1 MLTSENIPLLKL
13 SNNSLEERCH
23 PHQEGREHGGQRA
36 SNPCWRERRS
46 YHNLNLPYLVY

>member
-1 MLTSENIPLLKL
+1 LRLFHKRIDPSVVV
-13 SNNSLEERCH
+13 SLEERCH